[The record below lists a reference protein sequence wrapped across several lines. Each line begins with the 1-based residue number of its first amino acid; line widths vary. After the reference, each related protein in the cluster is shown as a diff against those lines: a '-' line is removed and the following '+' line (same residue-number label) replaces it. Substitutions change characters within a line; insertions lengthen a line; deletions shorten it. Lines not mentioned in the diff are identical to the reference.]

1 MASIRGL
8 QILSDRMN
16 YVKKNENN
24 GPSLNDIPRSS
35 LTTYKKVRDD
45 LRNIYLAKCMDEY
58 YIHYE
63 ECEEVR
69 RLLFE
74 KNFD

>member
-8 QILSDRMN
+8 EMIRERMN

-24 GPSLNDIPRSS
+24 GPSLNDMPKSS
-35 LTTYKKVRDD
+35 LATYKKVRDD
-45 LRNIYLAKCMDEY
+45 LRTIYLAKCMDEY

-74 KNFD
+74 KPFD

>member
-1 MASIRGL
+1 MTRVRALQLIRDQINYTKNMKSEDPSIK
-8 QILSDRMN
+8 Q
-16 YVKKNENN
+16 
-24 GPSLNDIPRSS
+24 IPRSS
-35 LTTYKKVRDD
+35 LTIYKKVRDD

-69 RLLFE
+69 RLLFD
-74 KNFD
+74 KTFN